1 MDGTCCA
8 ASAFQYSKR
17 HIMRVMSA
25 YLDNS
30 GIKNRQPNRECLMQ
44 NYPPQ
49 VRTPKAPTRSQL
61 SDEGAAYANST
72 MDIIPDSSASVNAPS
87 GDLIQMAPFIYR
99 SGSPL
104 FAGMDEAELTSEI
117 AREGRMFF
125 AVTYVLY
132 QTVKKP
138 LESSAGLAALST
150 LIAPSDMC
158 GGRVDIFASGN
169 PISQSKNIFLA
180 VSTPGNP
187 QDFSGN

>member
-30 GIKNRQPNRECLMQ
+30 GIKNRQPNREYPMQ

-49 VRTPKAPTRSQL
+49 VRTPKAHTRSQL

-87 GDLIQMAPFIYR
+87 DDLIQMAPSIYR

-125 AVTYVLY
+125 AVPMYCAS
-132 QTVKKP
+132 TVFKFTFKIAYDDPDKK
-138 LESSAGLAALST
+138 
-150 LIAPSDMC
+150 
-158 GGRVDIFASGN
+158 RY
-169 PISQSKNIFLA
+169 
-180 VSTPGNP
+180 
-187 QDFSGN
+187 